1 MRGMKLADVA
11 FEQLR
16 LWVIVSIGLRRVF
29 VQFIRPSSDESVS
42 LKGERKSPHSRKQ
55 GRYRS
60 RHLIA
65 VPVVIL
71 PLKTKTRSI
80 RNAER
85 EAIFR
90 GLQFT
95 LHRQEHLLNMFGGI
109 VIITAIRQVADQA
122 QLFYGFGNTSFGEPL
137 EAMRFLFV
145 RQESPIQFISSYQ
158 D

>member
-1 MRGMKLADVA
+1 
-11 FEQLR
+11 
-16 LWVIVSIGLRRVF
+16 
-29 VQFIRPSSDESVS
+29 
-42 LKGERKSPHSRKQ
+42 
-55 GRYRS
+55 
-60 RHLIA
+60 
-65 VPVVIL
+65 VIL